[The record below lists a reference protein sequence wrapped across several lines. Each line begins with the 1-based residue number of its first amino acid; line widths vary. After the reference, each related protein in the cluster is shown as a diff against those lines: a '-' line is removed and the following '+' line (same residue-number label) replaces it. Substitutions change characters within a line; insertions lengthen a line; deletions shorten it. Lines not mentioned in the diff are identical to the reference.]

1 MKMNVIRIEVNVM
14 IKIKYKFNPE
24 TLSFEEEKIAITNF
38 IYTKILPKF
47 AFSVVLGIG
56 LGVLATYYI
65 GSPKEREALDQ
76 NSAWVRKYKDLNRE
90 FSKMENILSEIQE
103 RDDNMYRAIF
113 EAKPVSPAERRA
125 GFGGVDRYSNLKGFN
140 NSQLMIESAF
150 KIDQLSRQMI
160 VQSKSYD
167 EVINLVKNKD
177 KMLACIP
184 SIQPIAVKDLIRL
197 GSPFGNRFH
206 PILHIQRLHAGV
218 DLTAETG
225 TKIYATGSG
234 TVFQAGVA
242 NGYGNV
248 VKINHGYGYTTVYG
262 HMSKILCKVG
272 DKVKRGDVIGLVGST
287 GLSTS
292 PHCHYEVRINDKP
305 VNPINFYQN
314 QLTEEEYQELL
325 NASAEETNIYE

>member
-1 MKMNVIRIEVNVM
+1 M

-24 TLSFEEEKIAITNF
+24 TLSFEEEKLAITNY

-47 AFSVVLGIG
+47 AFSVILGIG
-56 LGVLATYYI
+56 IGVLASYYV
-65 GSPKEREALDQ
+65 GSPKERLAFEQNQSWVKKYRALNND
-76 NSAWVRKYKDLNRE
+76 
-90 FSKMENILSEIQE
+90 FSKLESSLAEIQD
-103 RDDNMYRAIF
+103 RDDNMYRRIF
-113 EAKPVSPAERRA
+113 EAKPISQSERRA
-125 GFGGVDRYSNLKGFN
+125 GFGGIDRYSNLKGYGS
-140 NSQLMIESAF
+140 SQLMIESAF
-150 KIDQLSRQMI
+150 KIDKLSKQMI
-160 VQSKSYD
+160 VQSKSHD
-167 EVINLVKNKD
+167 EIINLVKNKD
-177 KMLACIP
+177 KMLASIP

-197 GSPFGNRFH
+197 GSPFGTRFH
-206 PILHIQRLHAGV
+206 PILHISRLHAGV

-234 TVFQAGVA
+234 TVIQAGQA
-242 NGYGNV
+242 SGYGNV

-262 HMSKILCKVG
+262 HMSKVLCNVG

-305 VNPINFYQN
+305 VNPVNFYQN

-325 NASAEETNIYE
+325 NASAEETNIFE